1 MPIQTYYG
9 ELITNHPGFKLYD
22 KSDEDAI
29 KQAQKIYGNALLCLY
44 RYKNND
50 PKDETFEMIF
60 ELYPPTLPN

>member
-1 MPIQTYYG
+1 MELKEYYG

-29 KQAQKIYGNALLCLY
+29 KQAQRIYGHTLLCLY

-50 PKDETFEMIF
+50 PKNKEFEMVW
-60 ELYPPTLPN
+60 ELDSPGFLN